1 MVLLELMAVMD
12 VVEAI
17 FAFSIADL
25 GLTPSERVFA
35 GLLNLWALMWANGLE
50 HAIAYNQST
59 GGTSFEALGF
69 GLHEVDVLQET
80 AYHLLAVLAG
90 VPFVAVLGA
99 SFAGRMLFQAPINL
113 TTTGTF
119 WEEGAYFSIWGTRV
133 RKPWA
138 QMTGRIEQMTLGVIL
153 LTCSL
158 TAYFIA

>member
-1 MVLLELMAVMD
+1 MD
-12 VVEAI
+12 LVEAI
-17 FAFSIADL
+17 FAFSIDDL
-25 GLTPSERVFA
+25 GLTTSERVFA
-35 GLLNLWALMWANGLE
+35 ALLNLWALMWTNGLE

-59 GGTSFEALGF
+59 GGTSFEALGVN
-69 GLHEVDVLQET
+69 LHEVDVLQEL

-113 TTTGTF
+113 TTTGKF
-119 WEEGAYFSIWGTRV
+119 WAEGGYFAVWGARI
-133 RKPWA
+133 RKPWD
-138 QMTGRIEQMTLGVIL
+138 QMGGRIEQMVLGVIL